1 MVSIL
6 LISAT
11 TTAPSSP
18 ATSPEEAADKGCKFG
33 DMGCVVGD
41 AVQGL
46 ANDTITN
53 FVESIVEGA
62 VNILRQIGTWW
73 MSAPGP
79 YFDNPVVQGM
89 RDNLSWF
96 VWFFGVV
103 GFLLALGRLVVTAYT
118 SGSIREGLVSMG
130 ALFLNI
136 VLATG
141 VYIALIP
148 MLLNAGDATATWLLD
163 QATDSADFATLAQP
177 MAAEAFLASPGTAFL
192 LALCLFIGAI
202 ANFLML
208 LLRNVLLLVLI
219 VFLPVIAAGS
229 NTEAG
234 RQSWRKANAYLI
246 ACLLMKP
253 LTAAIY
259 GFGFMLLEDSGEDF
273 GQVIASSISG
283 ILLLLMAA
291 LVLPTL
297 VRFLSPVAATGMSGF
312 SGAGV
317 IGAGVGVAAGAAMLA
332 GAGGAAAMAGGASRM
347 GGGSG
352 GASTGGTG
360 GAPTEGTGGTPT
372 GGTDSGGAT
381 APGVTTS
388 GTDSAATTAPGTK
401 PSRTDSGGASAPG
414 TNRSDNG
421 GGGRADA
428 PGAVASEDSGTDSA
442 PTTAE
447 GGAAA
452 AGGSAPAGDGGN
464 GPTDAPGYTGPTG
477 ATAPTGGAAAAGATA
492 PAGDGGN
499 GPTDAPGYTGPT
511 GATAPTGGAAA
522 TGGTPTGNGSR
533 PAPRPR
539 KTAGRMADA
548 ARQAA
553 EFRAT
558 TAGLDPSKMI
568 DAEEGDES

>member
-1 MVSIL
+1 
-6 LISAT
+6 
-11 TTAPSSP
+11 
-18 ATSPEEAADKGCKFG
+18 
-33 DMGCVVGD
+33 MGCVVGD

-62 VNILRQIGTWW
+62 MNILRQIGTWW

-79 YFDNPVVQGM
+79 YFDNPIVQDM

-118 SGSIREGLVSMG
+118 SGSIREGLVSIG

-148 MLLNAGDATATWLLD
+148 MLLNAGDSVATWLLD
-163 QATDSADFATLAQP
+163 QATDNADFATLAQP

-208 LLRNVLLLVLI
+208 MLRNVLLLVLI
-219 VFLPVIAAGS
+219 VALPVIAASS

-259 GFGFMLLEDSGEDF
+259 GFGFMLMQDSGEDF
-273 GQVIASSISG
+273 GQIIASSISG

-312 SGAGV
+312 SGAGL
-317 IGAGVGVAAGAAMLA
+317 IGAGVGVAAGAAMIA
-332 GAGGAAAMAGGASRM
+332 GAGGAGAAAMAGGASRA

-352 GASTGGTG
+352 GASMGGAG

-372 GGTDSGGAT
+372 GGTDSGGTT

-388 GTDSAATTAPGTK
+388 GTDSAATTASGTR
-401 PSRTDSGGASAPG
+401 PSRVDSGGSRAPG

-428 PGAVASEDSGTDSA
+428 PGAVASEDGGTDSA

-452 AGGSAPAGDGGN
+452 AGATAPAGDGGN

-492 PAGDGGN
+492 PAGDAGN

-511 GATAPTGGAAA
+511 GATAPTGGAAP

>member
-1 MVSIL
+1 MAALVPTPSASPSPAAS
-6 LISAT
+6 SAT
-11 TTAPSSP
+11 SGPPEQCSSLDFVCKGKNAVADA
-18 ATSPEEAADKGCKFG
+18 AT
-33 DMGCVVGD
+33 
-41 AVQGL
+41 GL
-46 ANDTITN
+46 ANETITN

-79 YFDNPVVQGM
+79 YFDNPIVQNM

-118 SGSIREGLVSMG
+118 SGSIRDGLVSIG

-148 MLLNAGDATATWLLD
+148 MLLNAGDAVATWLLD
-163 QATDSADFATLAQP
+163 QSTDNADFATLAQP

-259 GFGFMLLEDSGEDF
+259 GFGFMLLQDSGEDF

-312 SGAGV
+312 SGAGL
-317 IGAGVGVAAGAAMLA
+317 IGAGVGVAAGAAMIA
-332 GAGGAAAMAGGASRM
+332 GAGGAGAAAMAGGASRA

-352 GASTGGTG
+352 GASMGGAG

-372 GGTDSGGAT
+372 GGTDSGGTT

-388 GTDSAATTAPGTK
+388 GTDSAATTASGTR
-401 PSRTDSGGASAPG
+401 PSRMDSGVSSAPG

-428 PGAVASEDSGTDSA
+428 PGAVASGDGGTDSA

-452 AGGSAPAGDGGN
+452 AEGGAAAAGGTAPAE
-464 GPTDAPGYTGPTG
+464 
-477 ATAPTGGAAAAGATA
+477 GGAAAAGATA

-511 GATAPTGGAAA
+511 GATAPTGGAAP
-522 TGGTPTGNGSR
+522 TGGTPTGNGNR

>member
-1 MVSIL
+1 M
-6 LISAT
+6 
-11 TTAPSSP
+11 
-18 ATSPEEAADKGCKFG
+18 
-33 DMGCVVGD
+33 
-41 AVQGL
+41 
-46 ANDTITN
+46 
-53 FVESIVEGA
+53 ESIVEGA

-79 YFDNPVVQGM
+79 YFDNPIVQNM

-118 SGSIREGLVSMG
+118 SGSIRDGLVSIG

-148 MLLNAGDATATWLLD
+148 MLLNAGDAVATWLLD
-163 QATDSADFATLAQP
+163 QSTDNADFATLAQP

-259 GFGFMLLEDSGEDF
+259 GFGFMLLQDSGEDF

-312 SGAGV
+312 SGAGL
-317 IGAGVGVAAGAAMLA
+317 IGAGVGVAAGAAMIA
-332 GAGGAAAMAGGASRM
+332 GAGGAGAAAMAGGASRA

-352 GASTGGTG
+352 GASMGGAG

-372 GGTDSGGAT
+372 GGTDSGGTT

-388 GTDSAATTAPGTK
+388 GTDSAATTASGTR
-401 PSRTDSGGASAPG
+401 PSRMDSGVSSAPG

-428 PGAVASEDSGTDSA
+428 PGAVASGDGGTDSA

-452 AGGSAPAGDGGN
+452 AEGGAAAAGGTAPAEGGAAAAGATAPAGDGGN

-511 GATAPTGGAAA
+511 GAT
-522 TGGTPTGNGSR
+522 
-533 PAPRPR
+533 
-539 KTAGRMADA
+539 
-548 ARQAA
+548 
-553 EFRAT
+553 
-558 TAGLDPSKMI
+558 
-568 DAEEGDES
+568 

>member
-1 MVSIL
+1 M
-6 LISAT
+6 
-11 TTAPSSP
+11 
-18 ATSPEEAADKGCKFG
+18 
-33 DMGCVVGD
+33 
-41 AVQGL
+41 
-46 ANDTITN
+46 
-53 FVESIVEGA
+53 ESIVEGA

-79 YFDNPVVQGM
+79 YFDNPIVQNM

-118 SGSIREGLVSMG
+118 SGSIREGLVSIG

-148 MLLNAGDATATWLLD
+148 MLLNAGDAVATWLLD
-163 QATDSADFATLAQP
+163 QSTDNADFATLAQP

-259 GFGFMLLEDSGEDF
+259 GFGFMLLQDSGEDF

-312 SGAGV
+312 SGAGL
-317 IGAGVGVAAGAAMLA
+317 IGAGVGVAAGAAMIA
-332 GAGGAAAMAGGASRM
+332 GAGGAGAAAMAGGASRA

-352 GASTGGTG
+352 GASMG
-360 GAPTEGTGGTPT
+360 GAGGDPTEGTGGTPT
-372 GGTDSGGAT
+372 GGTDSGGTT

-388 GTDSAATTAPGTK
+388 GTDSAATTAPGTR
-401 PSRTDSGGASAPG
+401 PSRM
-414 TNRSDNG
+414 
-421 GGGRADA
+421 
-428 PGAVASEDSGTDSA
+428 
-442 PTTAE
+442 
-447 GGAAA
+447 
-452 AGGSAPAGDGGN
+452 GS
-464 GPTDAPGYTGPTG
+464 
-477 ATAPTGGAAAAGATA
+477 
-492 PAGDGGN
+492 
-499 GPTDAPGYTGPT
+499 
-511 GATAPTGGAAA
+511 
-522 TGGTPTGNGSR
+522 
-533 PAPRPR
+533 
-539 KTAGRMADA
+539 
-548 ARQAA
+548 
-553 EFRAT
+553 
-558 TAGLDPSKMI
+558 
-568 DAEEGDES
+568 